1 MPRDGSGNYTLPS
14 PSNPVV
20 SGTIIDVTWANPT
33 MNDIAAQLNNVLTR
47 DGLLGATTA
56 IKFIAGSGAAPGMS
70 FTTDPAT
77 GVFLPTAGAL
87 GFASNGVERMR
98 IDAAGQVGIG
108 MVPVAA
114 TATLQIAGSSALS
127 FGDAAWMLGYVLTAG
142 GGQTGTI
149 SGATSP
155 YYGVNMAVFTGMG
168 GAGLGVHGSS
178 GVIMSTAGIERIRID
193 ANGVLLIGKS
203 YPSDAIAGSAF
214 YPAGELRMAATGT
227 SSTNHIAFYRN
238 GSTTAVGSIISTST
252 TTTYNTSSDIRL
264 KKDIVDAAS
273 ASSKVDALQ
282 VRSYKWK
289 SNDEVEDY
297 GFVAQELVS
306 VFPRAVTIGDID
318 DEITKVWSVDYSKL
332 VPLLV
337 KEIQELRTRVAA
349 LERSHDGTT
358 RVANI
363 PVS

>member
-1 MPRDGSGNYTLPS
+1 
-14 PSNPVV
+14 
-20 SGTIIDVTWANPT
+20 
-33 MNDIAAQLNNVLTR
+33 
-47 DGLLGATTA
+47 
-56 IKFIAGSGAAPGMS
+56 
-70 FTTDPAT
+70 
-77 GVFLPTAGAL
+77 
-87 GFASNGVERMR
+87 
-98 IDAAGQVGIG
+98 
-108 MVPVAA
+108 
-114 TATLQIAGSSALS
+114 
-127 FGDAAWMLGYVLTAG
+127 
-142 GGQTGTI
+142 
-149 SGATSP
+149 
-155 YYGVNMAVFTGMG
+155 
-168 GAGLGVHGSS
+168 
-178 GVIMSTAGIERIRID
+178 
-193 ANGVLLIGKS
+193 
-203 YPSDAIAGSAF
+203 
-214 YPAGELRMAATGT
+214 
-227 SSTNHIAFYRN
+227 
-238 GSTTAVGSIISTST
+238 
-252 TTTYNTSSDIRL
+252 L

-273 ASSKVDALQ
+273 ASSKIDALQ